1 MNVELTTEEIALLRE
16 LLSNT
21 HQDLREEVYKTEATD
36 WKRAL
41 RDRDQVV
48 QGLLAKLE
56 SP

>member
-16 LLSNT
+16 LLNNA

-41 RDRDQVV
+41 KERDQVL
-48 QGLLAKLE
+48 QGLLTKLT
-56 SP
+56 SS